1 MSTRTSKRVPL
12 LPSHFPPR
20 WQLKVVYKYTWEVR
34 ISGPDA
40 ISGPEVQIGR
50 SDLDLS
56 IRTSGPES
64 CPDRISD
71 LWSQNRD
78 SGAKVP
84 KSRNPAEIP
93 KSCRI
98 QKIQDF
104 AEISTFREKS
114 RFLRNPGF
122 QDPTGFWRFRRSGV
136 HMDPDFESMCT
147 LMSETA
153 SDLMCTARPNV
164 HPHIDTTYIVS
175 ECILVH
181 GINLVLFVANR
192 SFVRFENNFW
202 NK

>member
-20 WQLKVVYKYTWEVR
+20 WQLKVVYKYTFGAW
-34 ISGPDA
+34 IPGPDTDSGPD
-40 ISGPEVQIGR
+40 VQIHR
-50 SDLDLS
+50 SAQDLS
-56 IRTSGPES
+56 IWTSGPES
-64 CPDRISD
+64 CPDRISGPRT
-71 LWSQNRD
+71 QNRD
-78 SGAKVP
+78 SGVRSP
-84 KSRNPAEIP
+84 KSRNPAESW

-98 QKIQDF
+98 LEILDS

-114 RFLRNPGF
+114 RILRNPGF
-122 QDPTGFWRFRRSGV
+122 QDPTCFRRFCTNGV
-136 HMDPDFESMCT
+136 HMNPDFESMCT